1 LNRTTAGIYLDTLV
15 NSRGCD
21 SLVTMNLTIKT
32 TSSFSYNQE
41 ICVGDSILFNGGY
54 RKVSGTFLDT
64 LVNSQVCDSFITLNL
79 VVRNPSFY
87 SFSLSQCKNNPYFF
101 NGSFRNISG
110 IYRDTLTNQYGCD
123 SFITLNY
130 TSRDTSSYSFSA
142 EVCQGGS
149 YLFGSILRTVSG
161 TYKFTTLNTNGCD
174 SVVTLNLTVYPT
186 YSRTIDTS
194 VCIGNSVFFK
204 GGFISLPGTYTDSLK
219 SIYNCDSLIILKL
232 NYSPPSS
239 KTLYRKF
246 CHNSGVWFNGIFQ
259 TKSGTYTD
267 TLVNAKG
274 CDSFL
279 TMVLFKDTVY
289 VKNIFDSICAYD
301 SFNFNG
307 KFLKLAGVYTDTLKN
322 AGGCDSIITLNLV
335 KFSPST
341 ITLSKYI
348 ANVLIT
354 QIGFLSYRWFWNNTF
369 LPNEKRYYAEVNKSG
384 NYKVIALDSNKCF
397 ASTND
402 YNFITS
408 RISNLNNEHLVLFP
422 IPVKDKLTIE
432 FINRSKPISGRIVI
446 YNLEGRAILEK
457 IFTQNMNPLEI
468 MVDQLPNGNYILEC
482 GIDTET
488 IHKKISI
495 ER

>member
-1 LNRTTAGIYLDTLV
+1 
-15 NSRGCD
+15 
-21 SLVTMNLTIKT
+21 
-32 TSSFSYNQE
+32 
-41 ICVGDSILFNGGY
+41 
-54 RKVSGTFLDT
+54 
-64 LVNSQVCDSFITLNL
+64 
-79 VVRNPSFY
+79 
-87 SFSLSQCKNNPYFF
+87 
-101 NGSFRNISG
+101 
-110 IYRDTLTNQYGCD
+110 
-123 SFITLNY
+123 
-130 TSRDTSSYSFSA
+130 
-142 EVCQGGS
+142 
-149 YLFGSILRTVSG
+149 
-161 TYKFTTLNTNGCD
+161 
-174 SVVTLNLTVYPT
+174 
-186 YSRTIDTS
+186 
-194 VCIGNSVFFK
+194 
-204 GGFISLPGTYTDSLK
+204 
-219 SIYNCDSLIILKL
+219 
-232 NYSPPSS
+232 
-239 KTLYRKF
+239 
-246 CHNSGVWFNGIFQ
+246 
-259 TKSGTYTD
+259 
-267 TLVNAKG
+267 
-274 CDSFL
+274 
-279 TMVLFKDTVY
+279 MVLFKDTVY

-446 YNLEGRAILEK
+446 YNLELKNNICK
-457 IFTQNMNPLEI
+457 FTL
-468 MVDQLPNGNYILEC
+468 
-482 GIDTET
+482 
-488 IHKKISI
+488 ISKDI
-495 ER
+495 KQITT